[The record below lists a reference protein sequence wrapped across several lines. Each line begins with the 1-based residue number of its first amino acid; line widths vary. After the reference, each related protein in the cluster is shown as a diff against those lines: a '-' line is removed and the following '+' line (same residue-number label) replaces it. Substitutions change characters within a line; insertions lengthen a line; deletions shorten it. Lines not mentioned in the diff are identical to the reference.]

1 MTFRPKPRF
10 RSHTFAVS
18 NGESVIP
25 NFSTLESIALG
36 LEIPVSILIF
46 LAKKDELTSISPE
59 LADRLANV
67 TLSLIQSPSAHEPS
81 TYKNKPI
88 ETIDELAS
96 ILDSN
101 WTC

>member
-1 MTFRPKPRF
+1 MNLGKAISLCRTQKDMSLDDLSAKAKISISYLSLLERGKRD
-10 RSHTFAVS
+10 
-18 NGESVIP
+18 P

-67 TLSLIQSPSAHEPS
+67 TLSLIQSPSAHEPVNLQ
-81 TYKNKPI
+81 K
-88 ETIDELAS
+88 
-96 ILDSN
+96 
-101 WTC
+101 

>member
-1 MTFRPKPRF
+1 MNLGKAIRLCRTQKDMSLDDLSAKAKISISYLSLLERGKRD
-10 RSHTFAVS
+10 
-18 NGESVIP
+18 P

-67 TLSLIQSPSAHEPS
+67 TLSLIQSPSAHEPVNLQ
-81 TYKNKPI
+81 K
-88 ETIDELAS
+88 
-96 ILDSN
+96 
-101 WTC
+101 